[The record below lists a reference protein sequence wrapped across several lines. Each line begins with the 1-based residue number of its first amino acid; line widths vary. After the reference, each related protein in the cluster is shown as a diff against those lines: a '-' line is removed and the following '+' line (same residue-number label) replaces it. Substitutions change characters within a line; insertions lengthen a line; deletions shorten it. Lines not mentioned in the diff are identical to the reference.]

1 MEHESINKIIS
12 KALVVGKER
21 IVAASQGVLTKQRRA
36 GRRHT
41 LELHNLSEHIVYF
54 GGEDVTVE
62 NGMPMLPDER
72 RVFYVSDPN
81 AVYLVAQEDYECDV
95 RMAEFCSV

>member
-1 MEHESINKIIS
+1 MEHESINRIITE
-12 KALVVGKER
+12 ALAVGPER
-21 IVAASQGVLTKQRRA
+21 VVAASQEVLTKQRRA

-41 LELHNLSEHIVYF
+41 LELYNLSEHTVYF
-54 GGEDVTVE
+54 GGNDVTVE
-62 NGMPMLPDER
+62 NGIPILPDER

-81 AVYLVAQEDYECDV
+81 AVHVVSKEKCNV

>member
-1 MEHESINKIIS
+1 MEHESINRIMTETL
-12 KALVVGKER
+12 AVGPER
-21 IVAASQGVLTKQRRA
+21 IVAASVEVLTKQRRA

-41 LELHNLSEHIVYF
+41 LELYNLSEHTVYF
-54 GGEDVTVE
+54 GGKDVTVE

-81 AVYLVAQEDYECDV
+81 AVYLVANEKSNV

>member
-1 MEHESINKIIS
+1 MEHESISKIIT
-12 KALVVGKER
+12 KTLAVGQER
-21 IVAASQGVLTKQRRA
+21 VVAASQEVLTKQRRA

-41 LELHNLSEHIVYF
+41 LELHNRSEHIVYF

-62 NGMPMLPDER
+62 NGMPILPDER
-72 RVFYVSDPN
+72 RVFHVSDPD
-81 AVYLVAQEDYECDV
+81 AVYLVAEEECDV

>member
-1 MEHESINKIIS
+1 MEHESINRIMTETL
-12 KALVVGKER
+12 AVGPER
-21 IVAASQGVLTKQRRA
+21 IVAASVEVLTKQRRA

-41 LELHNLSEHIVYF
+41 LELYNSSENIIYF
-54 GGEDVTVE
+54 GGKGVTVD
-62 NGMPMLPDER
+62 NGMPILPDER

-81 AVYLVAQEDYECDV
+81 AVYLVANEKSNV

>member
-1 MEHESINKIIS
+1 MVTESINKIIS
-12 KALVVGKER
+12 KALVVGQER
-21 IVAASQGVLTKQRRA
+21 VVAASQEVLTKQRRA

-81 AVYLVAQEDYECDV
+81 AVYLVAEDECDV

>member
-12 KALVVGKER
+12 KALVVGQAR
-21 IVAASQGVLTKQRRA
+21 IVAASQEVLTKQRRA

-41 LELHNLSEHIVYF
+41 LELRNLSEHVVYF
-54 GGEDVTVE
+54 GGENVTVE
-62 NGMPMLPDER
+62 NGMPLLPDER

-81 AVYLVAQEDYECDV
+81 AVFLVAKEDSDV

>member
-1 MEHESINKIIS
+1 MEHESVNRIIT
-12 KALVVGKER
+12 KALVVGQKR
-21 IVAASQGVLTKQRRA
+21 VVAVSQEVLTKQRRA

-62 NGMPMLPDER
+62 NGMPMLPDES
-72 RVFYVSDPN
+72 RVFYVSDPS
-81 AVYLVAQEDYECDV
+81 AVYLVAAEESDV
-95 RMAEFCSV
+95 SMAEFCSV